1 VYIKHRTKKWLNKKF
16 LIHSVASNALIPN
29 NNNQSQFVVKLDSE
43 ETQNYIKTTYKQL
56 MRNIT
61 SLQNGP
67 KAILPNQT
75 TIQAD
80 SMVILPL
87 HHFLSNE
94 AQTAYSFPNLT
105 NESLLSVGQL
115 CDDDC
120 EVLFDKKK
128 VQILKNNK
136 IILQVQR
143 SPIDKLYDINL
154 EAYHTNNPSKNI
166 HCHKMN
172 YIIRKD
178 RSKTD
183 LARYL
188 HTCAFSPSLST
199 FIRAIKT
206 ETLSQ
211 GLALKL

>member
-1 VYIKHRTKKWLNKKF
+1 
-16 LIHSVASNALIPN
+16 
-29 NNNQSQFVVKLDSE
+29 
-43 ETQNYIKTTYKQL
+43 

-80 SMVILPL
+80 SIVILPL
-87 HHFLSNE
+87 HPSLSKV
-94 AQTAYSFPNLT
+94 AQTAYSFPNLN

-136 IILQVQR
+136 IILQV
-143 SPIDKLYDINL
+143 
-154 EAYHTNNPSKNI
+154 
-166 HCHKMN
+166 
-172 YIIRKD
+172 
-178 RSKTD
+178 
-183 LARYL
+183 
-188 HTCAFSPSLST
+188 
-199 FIRAIKT
+199 
-206 ETLSQ
+206 
-211 GLALKL
+211 